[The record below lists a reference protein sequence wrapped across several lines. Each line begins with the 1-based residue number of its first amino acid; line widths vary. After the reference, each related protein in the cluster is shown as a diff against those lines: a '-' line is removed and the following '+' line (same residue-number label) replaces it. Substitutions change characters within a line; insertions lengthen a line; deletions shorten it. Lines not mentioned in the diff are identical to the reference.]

1 MGKKIFVSYKFAD
14 DDVEQLAYNY
24 NAIAPIK
31 TTVRTYVNKLE
42 EIIGIDNIYKGE
54 HDGEDLSRFKDDTIW
69 SQLKDKI
76 FDSSVTIVLISKNM
90 KEFWVSEEKQWI
102 PQEISY
108 SLKEFTRTTKDG
120 RREIKS
126 KTNALIAIVL
136 PDRNGLY
143 DYYIRN
149 SEIINKFNQNIT
161 FDIINENMYNKKGNP
176 LESYIVTTKWNHF
189 ISNPQKYID
198 MAVEHQENIANY
210 NISKQIK

>member
-14 DDVEQLAYNY
+14 DNVEQFLHNY
-24 NAIAPIK
+24 NDVVPIK

-42 EIIGIDNIYKGE
+42 EIIGMDNIYKGE
-54 HDGEDLSRFKDDTIW
+54 HDGEDLSKFKDDTIW
-69 SQLKDKI
+69 SHLKDKI
-76 FDSSVTIVLISKNM
+76 FDSSITIVLISKNM
-90 KEFWVSEEKQWI
+90 KEFGISEEEQWI
-102 PQEISY
+102 PQEIAY

-126 KTNALIAIVL
+126 KTNGLIAIVL

-149 SEIINKFNQNIT
+149 NTIINQFNQNIT
-161 FDIINENMYNKKGNP
+161 FNIINQNMYNKKSSFF
-176 LESYIVTTKWNHF
+176 ESYIVTTKWNKF

-198 MAVEHQENIANY
+198 MAVEHQDNIESY
-210 NISKQIK
+210 NISKQIV

>member
-108 SLKEFTRTTKDG
+108 SLKKFTRTTTDG

-176 LESYIVTTKWNHF
+176 LESYIVTTKWNQF

>member
-14 DDVEQLAYNY
+14 DDVEQFPYSY
-24 NAIAPIK
+24 YEIAPTK

-42 EIIGIDNIYKGE
+42 EIIGINNIYKGE
-54 HDGEDLSRFKDDTIW
+54 HDGEDLSEFKDDTIW
-69 SQLKDKI
+69 SHLKDKI
-76 FDSSVTIVLISKNM
+76 FDSSITIVLISKNM
-90 KEFWVSEEKQWI
+90 KEFWVREEEQWI

-126 KTNALIAIVL
+126 KTNGLIAIVL

-149 SEIINKFNQNIT
+149 NTIINEFNQNIT
-161 FDIINENMYNKKGNP
+161 FNIINQNTYNKKDCFF
-176 LESYIVTTKWNHF
+176 ESYVVTAKWHDF

-198 MAVEHQENIANY
+198 KAVEHQENIDSY
-210 NISKQIK
+210 NISKQI